1 MWGRGGNYDQ
11 LDNVLKSRHYF
22 AYKGLYSQ
30 SYGFSTSHEWMW
42 ELDLEELVLW
52 TVALEKSLERPLDC
66 KEIKPANHKW
76 NQPWIFI
83 GRTDAVAEAPI
94 LLPPDVKNLLTGKDP
109 DAGKDWRGPQR
120 MRWLD
125 GITDS
130 IDKSLSKLWVL
141 VVDREVWHAAVH
153 GSESNTRVR
162 HKWATELPWTDIP
175 CLLRILMWE
184 DNVVTGL
191 WKCRA

>member
-1 MWGRGGNYDQ
+1 MQMVTATMKLKDSCSLGVGVGGVGGDYDQ

-52 TVALEKSLERPLDC
+52 TVALEKSLERPLDF

-109 DAGKDWRGPQR
+109 DAGKDWRQ
-120 MRWLD
+120 
-125 GITDS
+125 
-130 IDKSLSKLWVL
+130 KKK
-141 VVDREVWHAAVH
+141 EAA
-153 GSESNTRVR
+153 EDEMVR
-162 HKWATELPWTDIP
+162 
-175 CLLRILMWE
+175 
-184 DNVVTGL
+184 
-191 WKCRA
+191 